1 MNQYK
6 VTIRR
11 VRIGSTTDDLEDVVS
26 AETFRR
32 ALDKVERKILA
43 PLRFQG
49 LGKQTVY
56 SIIKM
61 ELVERGKSN
70 ADDN

>member
-1 MNQYK
+1 MNQYR

-11 VRIGSTTDDLEDVVS
+11 DRIGSTTDDLEDVVT

-32 ALDKVERKILA
+32 ALDKVEKKVLA

-49 LGKQTVY
+49 IGKQTVY
-56 SIIKM
+56 SIVKM
-61 ELVERGKSN
+61 ELMERGNQN

>member
-11 VRIGSTTDDLEDVVS
+11 VRIGSTTDDLEDVVT

-49 LGKQTVY
+49 LGKQIVY

-70 ADDN
+70 ADDD

>member
-11 VRIGSTTDDLEDVVS
+11 VRIGSTTDDLEDVVT

-32 ALDKVERKILA
+32 ALDKVEKKLLT

>member
-11 VRIGSTTDDLEDVVS
+11 VRIGSTTDDLEDVVT

-61 ELVERGKSN
+61 ELVERGKTN
-70 ADDN
+70 ADDD

>member
-11 VRIGSTTDDLEDVVS
+11 VRIGSTTDDLEDVVT

-56 SIIKM
+56 SVIKM